1 MSYPNAKGS
10 RPNAKGDIPMCRITF
25 RQETVKRLKAE
36 LEKAYVRGDK
46 RAIRRLSVL
55 IMVGKRMSLAS
66 ILSVWNVSVQTVY
79 NWLDE
84 FARYSWKSL
93 VYEKAPGRPPSLTK
107 RQKRKLAEWI
117 EAGPEA
123 SGYASGCWS
132 SILIQDL
139 IDRKFQV
146 LYNRFYVCELL
157 RNLGFSFQ
165 KARFVSDHLDADARQ
180 RWMESEFPGILR
192 QAKQL
197 GASLFF
203 GDEASFALWG
213 SLSYTWGRQG
223 HQPQVPTTG
232 LRKGYKVFGAIEF
245 FTGRLIYQ
253 ATEQRFQSDTYQSFL
268 GYLLSQVTGSL
279 ILIQDGAR
287 YHTSKATREFL
298 EQHKERLTV
307 YQLPSY
313 SPDYNPIE
321 YLWKKV
327 KTHATH
333 NRYFAEFVMLVK
345 SVDQA
350 LKVLAT
356 QSIEI
361 LHLMGI
367 YTRRMADPFAA

>member
-1 MSYPNAKGS
+1 
-10 RPNAKGDIPMCRITF
+10 MCRITF
-25 RQETVKRLKAE
+25 QQETVKRLREE
-36 LEKAYVRGDK
+36 LDKAYVRGDK
-46 RAIRRLSVL
+46 QAVRRVSVL
-55 IMVGKRMSLAS
+55 LMIGKRMSLAS
-66 ILSVWNVSVQTVY
+66 ILAVWNVSAQTVY

-84 FARYSWKSL
+84 FARYYWKSL
-93 VYEKAPGRPPSLTK
+93 VYRKGPGRPAGLTK
-107 RQKRKLAEWI
+107 TQKRQLVAWI

-123 SGYASGCWS
+123 SGYDCGCWS
-132 SILIQDL
+132 SVLIQEL
-139 IDRKFQV
+139 IDRKFHV

-157 RNLGFSFQ
+157 RNLGLSYQ
-165 KARFVSDHLDADARQ
+165 KARFVSDHLDAEARQ
-180 RWMESEFPGILR
+180 SWMESEFPAILR
-192 QAKQL
+192 QAEQL

-213 SLSYTWGRQG
+213 SLSYTWGRRG
-223 HQPQVPTTG
+223 HQPQVPTSG

-245 FTGRLIYQ
+245 FTGRFIYQ
-253 ATEQRFQSDTYQSFL
+253 GTEQRFRSDSYQSFL
-268 GYLLSQVTGSL
+268 RDLLSQVSGRV

-298 EQHKERLTV
+298 QQHKERLTV

-333 NRYFAEFVMLVK
+333 NRYFAEFVLLVQ

-350 LKVLAT
+350 LEVLAT
-356 QSIEI
+356 QSNEI
-361 LHLMGI
+361 LRLMGI
-367 YTRRMADPFAA
+367 YTRHLADPAAA

>member
-1 MSYPNAKGS
+1 MF
-10 RPNAKGDIPMCRITF
+10 RITF
-25 RQETVKRLKAE
+25 SQETVKRLRQE
-36 LEKAYVRGDK
+36 LEGAYARGDL
-46 RAIRRLSVL
+46 RAVRRLSVL
-55 IMVGKRMSLAS
+55 VMIGRQMGLES
-66 ILSVWNVSVQTVY
+66 ILAIWKISPQSVY
-79 NWLDE
+79 NWLNE
-84 FARYSWKSL
+84 FLVSRWDSL
-93 VYEKAPGRPPSLTK
+93 EDHKAPGRPPRLTQS
-107 RQKRKLAEWI
+107 QKRKLSEWI

-123 SGYASGCWS
+123 CGYASGCWT

-139 IDRKFQV
+139 IYQKFQV

-165 KARFVSDHLDADARQ
+165 KARFVSDHLDEEAR
-180 RWMESEFPGILR
+180 RCWMESEWPRILN

-197 GASLFF
+197 RAALFF

-213 SLSYTWGRQG
+213 SLSYTWGRKG

-245 FTGRLIYQ
+245 FSGRLIYQ
-253 ATEQRFQSDTYQSFL
+253 GTEQRFQSDSYQAFL
-268 GYLLSQVTGSL
+268 QYLLAQVSGTI

-298 EQHKERLTV
+298 AQHTNRLIV

-345 SVDQA
+345 SVEEA

-356 QSIEI
+356 QATEI
-361 LHLMGI
+361 LRLMGI
-367 YTRRMADPFAA
+367 YTKHMTEPSAV

>member
-1 MSYPNAKGS
+1 MF
-10 RPNAKGDIPMCRITF
+10 RITF
-25 RQETVKRLKAE
+25 QQETVKRLKQE
-36 LEKAYVRGDK
+36 LEKAYVQGDK
-46 RAIRRLSVL
+46 QAVRRLSVL
-55 IMVGKRMSLAS
+55 IMIGKRMRLEQ
-66 ILSVWNVSVQTVY
+66 ILSLWNVSQQSVY
-79 NWLDE
+79 NWLNE
-84 FARYSWKSL
+84 FVRKRWESVK
-93 VYEKAPGRPPSLTK
+93 YEKAPGRPPRLTK
-107 RQKRKLAEWI
+107 TQKRKLAEWI

-123 SGYASGCWS
+123 CGYACGCWS
-132 SILIQDL
+132 SVLIQDL
-139 IDRKFQV
+139 IDQKFHV
-146 LYNRFYVCELL
+146 FYNRFYVCELL
-157 RNLGFSFQ
+157 RNLGFSYQ

-180 RWMESEFPGILR
+180 RWMESEFPRILC

-213 SLSYTWGRQG
+213 SLSYTWGRRG
-223 HQPQVPTTG
+223 RQPQVPTTG
-232 LRKGYKVFGAIEF
+232 IRKGYKVFGAIEF
-245 FTGRLIYQ
+245 FSGRLIYQ
-253 ATEQRFQSDTYQSFL
+253 GTEQRFQSDSYQSFL
-268 GYLLSQVTGSL
+268 RYLLSQVSGSV

-333 NRYFAEFVMLVK
+333 NRYFAEFVLLVK

-356 QSIEI
+356 QSTAI
-361 LHLMGI
+361 LCLMGI
-367 YTRRMADPFAA
+367 YTRHMADPATA

>member
-1 MSYPNAKGS
+1 
-10 RPNAKGDIPMCRITF
+10 MCRITF
-25 RQETVKRLKAE
+25 RQETVKRLKQE

-46 RAIRRLSVL
+46 RAVRRLSVL

-66 ILSVWNVSVQTVY
+66 ILALWNVSAQTVY
-79 NWLDE
+79 NWLEE
-84 FARYSWKSL
+84 FARRRWESVGYK
-93 VYEKAPGRPPSLTK
+93 KAPGRPPGLTK
-107 RQKRKLAEWI
+107 TQKRKLAEWI

-123 SGYASGCWS
+123 CGYASGCWNS
-132 SILIQDL
+132 VLIQDL
-139 IDRKFQV
+139 IDRKFHV

-180 RWMESEFPGILR
+180 HWLESEFPGILR
-192 QAKQL
+192 QAQQL

-213 SLSYTWGRQG
+213 SLSYTWGRRG
-223 HQPQVPTTG
+223 HQPQIPTTG

-245 FTGRLIYQ
+245 FSGRLIYQ
-253 ATEQRFQSDTYQSFL
+253 GTEARFQSDSYQTFL
-268 GYLLSQVTGSL
+268 LYLLSQVSGRV

-298 EQHKERLTV
+298 EQHTERLTV

-333 NRYFAEFVMLVK
+333 NRYFAEFVLLVK

-350 LKVLAT
+350 LKVLAS
-356 QSIEI
+356 QSTEI
-361 LHLMGI
+361 LRLMGV
-367 YTRRMADPFAA
+367 YTKHMADPATA

>member
-1 MSYPNAKGS
+1 
-10 RPNAKGDIPMCRITF
+10 MCRITF
-25 RQETVKRLKAE
+25 RPETVKRLQGE

-46 RAIRRLSVL
+46 QAVRRLSVL
-55 IMVGKRMSLAS
+55 IMIGKRMSLEH
-66 ILSVWNVSVQTVY
+66 ILSLWNISHQSVY
-79 NWLDE
+79 NWLNE
-84 FARYSWKSL
+84 FVRERWESL
-93 VYEKAPGRPPSLTK
+93 TYEKAPGRPPRLTK
-107 RQKRKLAEWI
+107 TQKRKLAEWI

-132 SILIQDL
+132 SVLIQDL
-139 IDRKFQV
+139 IERKFHV
-146 LYNRFYVCELL
+146 LYHRFYVCELL

-197 GASLFF
+197 GAALFF

-213 SLSYTWGRQG
+213 SLSYTWGRRG
-223 HQPQVPTTG
+223 RQPQVPTTG

-245 FTGRLIYQ
+245 FSGRLIYQ
-253 ATEQRFQSDTYQSFL
+253 GTEQRFQSDSYQSFL
-268 GYLLSQVTGSL
+268 RYLLSQVSGRV

-327 KTHATH
+327 KTNATH
-333 NRYFAEFVMLVK
+333 NRYFAEFVLLVK
-345 SVDQA
+345 SVEKA

-356 QSIEI
+356 QSTEI
-361 LHLMGI
+361 LRLMGI
-367 YTRRMADPFAA
+367 YTKHMADPAAA